1 MPTNFRKIIV
11 CTIVIAVMSLRPTA
25 AEESRSAVISR
36 VQTESNGDLI
46 LIHEVT
52 TTAAVDMVWKA
63 YTTTEGW
70 KAWVTPNVNVDLRVG
85 GVIRA
90 NYRKDGKLTDNDAI
104 VSHVINYVP
113 QRLLTIQAE
122 LGPHFPAVMKDREKQ
137 LYNVV
142 TFQPLPG
149 GGTKVVSYGTGY
161 RNTPELQKMLRFFL
175 QANDATLKKLV
186 SYVESSEAG

>member
-1 MPTNFRKIIV
+1 
-11 CTIVIAVMSLRPTA
+11 MSLRPTA

-52 TTAAVDMVWKA
+52 TTAAVDVVWKA

-186 SYVESSEAG
+186 SYVESSGAG

>member
-52 TTAAVDMVWKA
+52 TTAAVDVVWKA